1 MTIYI
6 NADTNEYPRYEADVL
21 LNPTANWI
29 AVADTPS
36 PLTADDEMAYQ
47 TIPILIDGEYVQ
59 QLKIRKLNNDE
70 LTQSIP

>member
-36 PLTADDEMAYQ
+36 PSIANDEMPYQ
-47 TIPILIDGEYVQ
+47 IEPILIDGKYIQ
-59 QLKIRKLNNDE
+59 QWQIRKLSDDE
-70 LTQSIP
+70 LSKPIS